1 MSIDVKQALDITMFD
16 VGQAECFLFEKGQ
29 FSALVDCG
37 STAQGKKIVNSIRQ
51 RNIEKID
58 YIFITHPHED
68 HMGGMLEIIRNFQ
81 VGKIIM
87 PNIGSKKIVAKWF
100 NQLMENLNSG
110 MYDLEV
116 PKKDNIY
123 YLDDVEIKVLSDE
136 SYQGANINNYSTV
149 LKISYGQH
157 SIIMTGDAECQIEK
171 DILQI
176 DENIKSTILKVGH
189 HGSKTATTQEFL
201 EAIKPS
207 YALISCGLNNKF
219 KHPSKEV
226 LERLNNQNVEI
237 FRTDEHGTV
246 MLTISKQELIL
257 KTAAIKL

>member
-1 MSIDVKQALDITMFD
+1 
-16 VGQAECFLFEKGQ
+16 
-29 FSALVDCG
+29 
-37 STAQGKKIVNSIRQ
+37 
-51 RNIEKID
+51 
-58 YIFITHPHED
+58 
-68 HMGGMLEIIRNFQ
+68 
-81 VGKIIM
+81 
-87 PNIGSKKIVAKWF
+87 
-100 NQLMENLNSG
+100 
-110 MYDLEV
+110 
-116 PKKDNIY
+116 
-123 YLDDVEIKVLSDE
+123 
-136 SYQGANINNYSTV
+136 
-149 LKISYGQH
+149 
-157 SIIMTGDAECQIEK
+157 MTGDAECQIEK